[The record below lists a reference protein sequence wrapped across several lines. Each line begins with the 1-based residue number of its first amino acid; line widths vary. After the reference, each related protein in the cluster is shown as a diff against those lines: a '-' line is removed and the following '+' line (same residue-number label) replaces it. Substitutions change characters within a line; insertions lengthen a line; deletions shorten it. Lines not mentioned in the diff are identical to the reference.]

1 MTAKCQLQNQ
11 MLKKYVAER
20 GGFRMAM
27 DTPDIQLATL
37 GGTPKFNAKP
47 MLIDID
53 FTSFY
58 FI

>member
-47 MLIDID
+47 MLIDI
-53 FTSFY
+53 
-58 FI
+58 